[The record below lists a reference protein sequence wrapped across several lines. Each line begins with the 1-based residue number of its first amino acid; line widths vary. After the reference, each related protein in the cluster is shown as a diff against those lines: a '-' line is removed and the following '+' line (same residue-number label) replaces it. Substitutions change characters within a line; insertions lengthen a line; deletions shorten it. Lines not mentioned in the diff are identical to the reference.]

1 MASSGGAARRLRKRW
16 SAHGLRHGPPAP
28 QLGEMKR
35 LSADRV
41 DMEPADLATAVE
53 NLDRRLGRVEQI
65 LPTLATKEDLA
76 DAVATLAT
84 KDELREEGERS
95 RTHMDV
101 LFERL
106 EAKIQVFAEGH
117 AALEERDA
125 RQHAETLQAL
135 TAVDKR
141 VMALEAARPRRGRG

>member
-1 MASSGGAARRLRKRW
+1 MAARDVAE
-16 SAHGLRHGPPAP
+16 SV
-28 QLGEMKR
+28 Q
-35 LSADRV
+35 
-41 DMEPADLATAVE
+41 
-53 NLDRRLGRVEQI
+53 NLDQRLARVEQI
-65 LPTLATKEDLA
+65 LPTLATKEDLKP
-76 DAVATLAT
+76 LAT
-84 KDELREEGERS
+84 KDELREAVAKLATKEELAEAVAKLATKEELAEAVAKLATKEELAEAVRREGEES

-106 EAKIQVFAEGH
+106 EGKIQVFAEGH

-135 TAVDKR
+135 TALDKR